1 MSTLKAKVNDV
12 QNLTQSTCFGG
23 GGKNGSGAVAELL
36 SEETQSYWKIFGMQL
51 QHLHQQHCQH
61 QQQIQ

>member
-23 GGKNGSGAVAELL
+23 GGKNGSGAVAEPL
-36 SEETQSYWKIFGMQL
+36 SEETQSYWKISGMQL
-51 QHLHQQHCQH
+51 QR
-61 QQQIQ
+61 